1 MSDEQL
7 EQLVASILG
16 SAKYRAVD
24 PQLVRNIGAR
34 ELAKRRPLKEAIKA
48 TRSKLHQVGAAYQ
61 TLEGASAALFG
72 QIRAAAAAGDQAALR
87 RACAAVM
94 EQHASTRER
103 LPILGEF
110 YAATLA
116 EIGPVRSVVDIACGL
131 HPLGLPWMGLGPDL
145 EYHAYDVYEDM
156 LGWVGTFLESVG
168 VAGAA
173 HLCDVTQSVPAREAD
188 LAFVLKALPCLEQI
202 DKSASLRLLEG
213 LRARHMLVS
222 FPIQSLGGRQKGMA
236 AHYEAHFRGLVAGQP
251 WAVRRFQFATE
262 LAFLVSKQPGPS
274 A

>member
-1 MSDEQL
+1 MSEEQL
-7 EQLVASILG
+7 EQLVASVLA

-34 ELAKRRPLKEAIKA
+34 ELAKRASLKEAIKA
-48 TRSKLHQVGAAYQ
+48 TRGKLHQVGAAYQ
-61 TLEGASAALFG
+61 TLEGVSAELLARM
-72 QIRAAAAAGDQAALR
+72 RAAAEAGDQAGLR
-87 RACAAVM
+87 RACAALM

-103 LPILGEF
+103 LPILDQF
-110 YAATLA
+110 YTATLA
-116 EIGPVRSVVDIACGL
+116 EVGPVRVVLDIACGL
-131 HPLGLPWMGLGPDL
+131 HPLGLPWMGLGPGV

-156 LGWVGTFLESVG
+156 LGWVGAFLAIAG

-202 DKSASLRLLEG
+202 DKRASLRLLEG

-236 AHYEAHFRGLVAGQP
+236 AHYEAHFRDLVAGQP
-251 WAVRRFQFATE
+251 WSIRRFQFASE
-262 LAFLVSKQPGPS
+262 LAFLVSKQP